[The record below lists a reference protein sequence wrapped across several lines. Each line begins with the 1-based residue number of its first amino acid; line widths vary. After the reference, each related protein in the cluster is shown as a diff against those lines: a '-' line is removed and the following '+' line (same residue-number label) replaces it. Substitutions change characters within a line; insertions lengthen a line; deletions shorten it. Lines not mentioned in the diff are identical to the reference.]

1 MLNKATFARL
11 SSLFSTCR
19 HFCYS
24 KFVDSSR
31 KTRIIGASA
40 LFLVAST
47 FGAAGFAPSE
57 IDTSDVRVQKISTA
71 LPLPNLQQQILAL
84 EEQQQ
89 SYVNIDRIRSGD
101 TLATLLTRL
110 GVNDRLANDFI
121 RSDEQARAVIN
132 LRPGQRVV
140 AHTTREGELL
150 QLSTTI
156 NDSNGPEELVVTRND
171 QGFASTRTAAE
182 LERRVEMR
190 SGIIRSSLFAAT
202 DAAQIPDPV
211 ASQVVDMFGTNIN
224 FASDLRRG
232 DRFHIVYETFWHDG
246 HPVRTG
252 RVLAGEFHNASNTYE
267 AVWFDDP
274 SSKGQGGYYSMDGK
288 SLKKAF
294 LKSPLA
300 FTRISS
306 GFSIRKHPIL
316 GKWKRH
322 TGVDFAA
329 PTGTPIRAS
338 GDGTVN
344 FVGVQNGYGNIVIL
358 THWNGYSTAYAH
370 MSRFAKGMSKGTK
383 VSQGDVIGYVGSTG
397 WATGPHL
404 HYEFRVNN
412 QPRDPMS
419 AKIPNAQPL
428 STAQMQRFKSVS
440 EDMNRRIALLR
451 LQKADDTRLASAQ

>member
-1 MLNKATFARL
+1 MLKKATFARL
-11 SSLFSTCR
+11 SSLYGTCK
-19 HFCYS
+19 HYCYS
-24 KFVDSSR
+24 TFADSSR
-31 KTRIIGASA
+31 KTRIVGASA
-40 LFLVAST
+40 LFLVACT

-57 IDTSDVRVQKISTA
+57 IDTSDAPVQKISAT

-89 SYVNIDRIRSGD
+89 SYVNIDRIRAGD
-101 TLATLLTRL
+101 TLATLLNRL
-110 GVNDRLANDFI
+110 GVSDRLANDFI
-121 RSDEQARAVIN
+121 RSDEKARVLIN

-140 AHTTREGELL
+140 AHTTRDGELL

-156 NDSNGPEELVVTRND
+156 NDNNGPEELVVTRND
-171 QGFASTRTAAE
+171 QGFTAERTTAE
-182 LERRVEMR
+182 LERRIEMR

-211 ASQVVDMFGTNIN
+211 ASQLVDMFSTNIN

-232 DRFHIVYETFWHDG
+232 DRFHVVYESFWHDG

-252 RVLAGEFHNASNTYE
+252 RVLAGEFHNASNMYE

-274 SSKGQGGYYSMDGK
+274 KSKGQGGYYSMDGK

-316 GKWKRH
+316 GKWKQH

-329 PTGTPIRAS
+329 PTGTAIRAS
-338 GDGTVN
+338 GDGSVD
-344 FVGVQNGYGNIVIL
+344 FVGTQNGYGNIVIL
-358 THWNGYSTAYAH
+358 KHWNGYSTAYAH
-370 MSRFAKGMSKGTK
+370 MSRFASGLRKGDK
-383 VSQGDVIGYVGSTG
+383 VSQGDVIGYVGATG

-419 AKIPNAQPL
+419 AKVPNAQPL
-428 STAQMQRFKSVS
+428 STAQMQRFQTVAN
-440 EDMNRRIALLR
+440 DMNRRIALLR
-451 LQKADDTRLASAQ
+451 LQKTDDTRLASAE